1 MMRLA
6 AETAQLRLF
15 KHVFMVHVFCVFL
28 MAGGW
33 ISGKGG
39 ESEGGLSDGFG
50 RNDPAVEV
58 NNRNETIFVRILI
71 YFALWSS
78 CGSIL

>member
-1 MMRLA
+1 
-6 AETAQLRLF
+6 
-15 KHVFMVHVFCVFL
+15 

-58 NNRNETIFVRILI
+58 NKDNKKITVRI
-71 YFALWSS
+71 
-78 CGSIL
+78 